1 MNVHTKWKELFDTHF
16 VWFGQVLVISGL
28 KMLVLYNRYKKADAI
43 VSYSNVHVAE
53 SCVCIVTWD
62 CKGHTVEYTF
72 CNSSCNFPPMLRIR
86 QYNYAI
92 GHQIEKIHD
101 CSLHVTCIK
110 LSHPQTGLRPTVVGK
125 YPGHNFTKGPN
136 HISVE
141 GLRQKHP

>member
-1 MNVHTKWKELFDTHF
+1 MELFDTHF

-72 CNSSCNFPPMLRIR
+72 CNSSCNFPPMLRI
-86 QYNYAI
+86 
-92 GHQIEKIHD
+92 
-101 CSLHVTCIK
+101 SLTNFGKVAPLSQSSAP
-110 LSHPQTGLRPTVVGK
+110 LSHSSAANMLQLSRGVCSGT
-125 YPGHNFTKGPN
+125 
-136 HISVE
+136 
-141 GLRQKHP
+141 